1 MSRHNSVYG
10 WNAEIWA
17 RLRLQRSG
25 PNLQTNLKKALDR
38 LDKVVD
44 SKSLLH

>member
-10 WNAEIWA
+10 WNEEIWA

-25 PNLQTNLKKALDR
+25 PNQTNLKALGR
-38 LDKVVD
+38 LEKVVD